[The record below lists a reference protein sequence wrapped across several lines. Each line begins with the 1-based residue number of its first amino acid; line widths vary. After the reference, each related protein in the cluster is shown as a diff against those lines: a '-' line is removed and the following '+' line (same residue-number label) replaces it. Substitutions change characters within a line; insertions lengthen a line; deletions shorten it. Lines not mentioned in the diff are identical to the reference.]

1 MASYEHGNEVSGS
14 MKGEERLEGLE
25 QATDLISEIK
35 TLERN

>member
-14 MKGEERLEGLE
+14 MKREERLE
-25 QATDLISEIK
+25 QVTDLISEIK